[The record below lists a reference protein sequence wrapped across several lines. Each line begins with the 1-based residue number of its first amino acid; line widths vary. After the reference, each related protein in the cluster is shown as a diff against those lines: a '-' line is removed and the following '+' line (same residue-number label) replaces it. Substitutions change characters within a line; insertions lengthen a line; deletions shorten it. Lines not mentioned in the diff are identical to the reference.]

1 MIPQQFARASFVV
14 TVAIF
19 ALETLFLRY
28 YRWLAIENAKVL
40 DIPLILSIA
49 SHREVVKGVLFAVIV
64 FALII
69 IKFILDSRSLKTFTA
84 YKTAKFN
91 WLLQIISFMF
101 LLFLLWF
108 TSSQQFVEFIK
119 VNGDAVSVIHFLGS
133 TVFIFGWAFILC
145 ASLLVIAP
153 FNFWQK
159 LARTQIKSLLIA
171 TLGVVL
177 YASNQL
183 YLSKFEVFWS
193 GLILQPTILLAKT
206 FARIIGLKTINH
218 NNPQHFGTADFV
230 VDIGPTCLGYQGV
243 SIILIVLSAY
253 FLIQRKYLRFPN
265 VLLLFPISILIL
277 LLLNAFRISVLVS
290 IGHWWSPEVAV
301 TGFHS
306 TAGWVELLLT
316 LFGILWFTSSSR
328 WLVKNVRKKSQL
340 RLHREEFWLIPQL
353 ALIATSFV
361 TTMFTGNFNWAY
373 PIPIAIAIAAIW
385 KIRNILPSIKVDN
398 FAYPLIAGIA
408 VFVFWIYAIPV
419 DPKASNIFDDQIFS
433 FPIALMVLWLIF
445 RVAGS
450 SIVVPIVEELAFR
463 GFLWKY
469 LETNLRD
476 KLDARLIPYF
486 TLITSSIIF
495 GIFHSNWF
503 AAFCAGLVYGLL
515 YLFSRSLINT
525 ILAHAVTNFLISI
538 YVLSTNHWSYW

>member
-1 MIPQQFARASFVV
+1 MMPKQFARTSFVV

-19 ALETLFLRY
+19 ALEALFLRY
-28 YRWLAIENAKVL
+28 YRWLAIENTKAL

-64 FALII
+64 FGLII
-69 IKFILDSRSLKTFTA
+69 IKFIHDSRSLETFTA
-84 YKTAKFN
+84 YRTAKNN
-91 WLLQIISFMF
+91 WLLQIITFMF

-108 TSSQQFVEFIK
+108 SSAPQFVEIIK
-119 VNGDAVSVIHFLGS
+119 GNRDALALIHFLGI
-133 TVFIFGWAFILC
+133 TAFIFGWALILFT
-145 ASLLVIAP
+145 SLLVIAP
-153 FNFWQK
+153 INFWQQF
-159 LARTQIKSLLIA
+159 ARNQIKSLLIA

-206 FARIIGLKTINH
+206 FARFIGLNTINH
-218 NNPQHFGTADFV
+218 NNPQHFGTDAFV

-253 FLIQRKYLRFPN
+253 FLIQKKYLRFPN

-277 LLLNAFRISVLVS
+277 LLLNAFRISVLVG

-306 TAGWVELLLT
+306 TAGWVELILA
-316 LFGILWFTSSSR
+316 LFGILWFTNRSR
-328 WLVKNVRKKSQL
+328 WFVKNVRKNSRL
-340 RLHREEFWLIPQL
+340 RLHREEFWLLPQL

-373 PIPIAIAIAAIW
+373 PIPIGIAVAVIW
-385 KIRNILPSIKVDN
+385 KIRKNLPSINVDSLG
-398 FAYPLIAGIA
+398 FPLLAGIA
-408 VFVFWIYAIPV
+408 VFAFWIFAIPV
-419 DPKASNIFDDQIFS
+419 DHTASNIFDNQLFS
-433 FPIALMVLWLIF
+433 LPVGLMVLWLII

-450 SIVVPIVEELAFR
+450 SVVVPIVEELAFR

-469 LETNLRD
+469 LETNMRD
-476 KLDARLIPYF
+476 KLNPSLIPYF
-486 TLITSSIIF
+486 ALLASSITF
-495 GIFHSNWF
+495 GVFHSNWF

-515 YLFSRSLINT
+515 YLYSRKLINT